1 MFNPIIETAIGL
13 IFVYVLLSMVCSAL
27 QEWIATL
34 FGLRAKTLFEG
45 ITKMLCGDNNL
56 RDQIYGH
63 PLVDGLS
70 RKTGLDRLFRRPAR
84 PSYIAPET
92 FSKAFL
98 AAAAVPEALAR
109 NTNPANAK
117 NGEPLQ
123 ANTQELI
130 AALRAASPGSID
142 DFRKNVE
149 DWYNDAMDRVSG
161 WYKRKTQGILLILGL
176 IVAIAFNA
184 DSLMLARAF
193 WADPSLR
200 AGVAAA
206 AQQYVKD
213 HPNGVDSP
221 ALATNAQMSNSAP
234 QTGDQ
239 TSASDI
245 ANNYP
250 STTDE
255 NLSQPPAPETTY
267 SAQQVERA
275 EQQYRAASAY
285 LQQTSNDAW
294 SQLTNLKVPIGWC
307 SDSAASGMTAEEA
320 TSEPETDADGAE
332 ETGLPCTPDRQL
344 PHAGSAW
351 LLKISGLLITM
362 ITLSQG
368 APFWFDLLNKVVN
381 LRLAGGAP
389 DEKKK

>member
-13 IFVYVLLSMVCSAL
+13 VFVYLLLSMICSAL

-34 FGLRAKTLFEG
+34 LGLRAKTLFEG
-45 ITKMLCGDNNL
+45 ITNMLCGDANL
-56 RDQIYGH
+56 RDQIYAH
-63 PLVDGLS
+63 PLIAGLS
-70 RKTGLDRLFRRPAR
+70 RKTRLDKVLGREAR
-84 PSYIAPET
+84 PSYISPET

-98 AAAAVPEALAR
+98 AAARVPDALAASTKPTK
-109 NTNPANAK
+109 TN
-117 NGEPLQ
+117 NGQPLNV
-123 ANTQELI
+123 NTQELI
-130 AALRAASPGSID
+130 DTLQAVAPGTID
-142 DFRKNVE
+142 DLRKNVG

-193 WADPSLR
+193 WTDPNLR
-200 AGVAAA
+200 AGVVSA

-221 ALATNAQMSNSAP
+221 AIVGNAQISNSTAA
-234 QTGDQ
+234 TGNQ
-239 TSASDI
+239 TSATDI

-255 NLSQPPAPETTY
+255 KPSARPAAEPVYT
-267 SAQQVERA
+267 AQQVERA

-294 SQLTNLKVPIGWC
+294 TQLASLKVPIGWC
-307 SDSAASGMTAEEA
+307 SDSAASGPTAQQV
-320 TSEPETDADGAE
+320 TGEPEADNDGADDSK
-332 ETGLPCTPDRQL
+332 LPCTPDRQL
-344 PHAGSAW
+344 PHDGMAW

-362 ITLSQG
+362 IALSQG
-368 APFWFDLLNKVVN
+368 APFWFDLLKKVTN
-381 LRLAGGAP
+381 LRLAGDAP

>member
-13 IFVYVLLSMVCSAL
+13 IFVYVLLSMICSAL

-34 FGLRAKTLFEG
+34 LGLRAKTLFEG
-45 ITKMLCGDNNL
+45 ITKMLCGDSNL
-56 RDQIYGH
+56 RDQIYRH

-98 AAAAVPEALAR
+98 AAAAVPEAFAR

-117 NGEPLQ
+117 DGEPLH

-130 AALRAASPGSID
+130 AALHAVSPSID
-142 DFRKNVE
+142 DLRKNVE

-200 AGVAAA
+200 SGMAAA

-221 ALATNAQMSNSAP
+221 TIATNAQMSNSAP
-234 QTGDQ
+234 PTGDQ

-255 NLSQPPAPETTY
+255 NLSKPPAPEPTY

-285 LQQTSNDAW
+285 LQQTTNDAW

-307 SDSAASGMTAEEA
+307 SDSAPSGTTAEEA
-320 TSEPETDADGAE
+320 TSEPEADADEAA

-344 PHAGSAW
+344 PRDGSAW

-362 ITLSQG
+362 IALSQG
-368 APFWFDLLNKVVN
+368 APFWFDLLRKVVN
-381 LRLAGGAP
+381 LRLAGDAP
-389 DEKKK
+389 GEKKN